1 MLAYWFLTNCCRCN
15 AREHRNQVRL
25 VDVPNLKRNL
35 ADDSWIMWC
44 CYCVAYLQLIF
55 TFMVILTILCFVIQ
69 LCCSRS
75 CKDDFNLNPLHRWC
89 QFESI
94 SSHGIKRKF
103 CMMILWCFPMFS
115 RTLQSV
121 PFEHYYKWPSILLLP
136 CTWQPDTSSL
146 AGPFP
151 SRSQDLGAK
160 RHTATIGDG
169 MARSF
174 IHLMDTSAKWMEVWG
189 IQVDL

>member
-1 MLAYWFLTNCCRCN
+1 MMIESCRVACLPSTDFYLHGN
-15 AREHRNQVRL
+15 S
-25 VDVPNLKRNL
+25 
-35 ADDSWIMWC
+35 DDSVFCHSIVWFKI
-44 CYCVAYLQLIF
+44 
-55 TFMVILTILCFVIQ
+55 
-69 LCCSRS
+69 
-75 CKDDFNLNPLHRWC
+75 LHRWC

-94 SSHGIKRKF
+94 SSHGIKHKF

-136 CTWQPDTSSL
+136 CTWQPDASSL

-151 SRSQDLGAK
+151 SRSQDLGGK
-160 RHTATIGDG
+160 RHSATIGDG

-174 IHLMDTSAKWMEVWG
+174 LYLLWIMYMLWILPQNEWKCGVS
-189 IQVDL
+189 Q